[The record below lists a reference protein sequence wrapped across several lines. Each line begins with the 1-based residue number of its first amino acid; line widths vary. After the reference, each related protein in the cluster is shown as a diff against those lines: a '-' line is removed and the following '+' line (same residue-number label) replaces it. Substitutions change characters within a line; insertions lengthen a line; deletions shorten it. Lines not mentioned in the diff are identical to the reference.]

1 MKLGELINVIEPFQK
16 YEVYSDSGV
25 FISNP
30 HYNSIYKAKVLNVY
44 EAKVLNVYAT
54 KVGIIIIDVEMT
66 PQKEKKED

>member
-1 MKLGELINVIEPFQK
+1 MKLGELIDVIEPFQK
-16 YEVYSDSGV
+16 YEVYSNSGV

-30 HYNSIYKAKVLNVY
+30 HYNSIY

-54 KVGIIIIDVEMT
+54 KVGIIVIDVEMS

>member
-1 MKLGELINVIEPFQK
+1 MKLGELIDVIEPFQK

-30 HYNSIYKAKVLNVY
+30 HYNPIY
-44 EAKVLNVYAT
+44 ESKVLNVYAT
-54 KVGIIIIDVEMT
+54 KVGIIVIDIEMT